1 MVGEVVQHA
10 TNGDTKKTPHTRH
23 ARAVCDCVSGG
34 CVTVFL
40 VVELVCVCARV
51 CVECKRRAGKWENGQ
66 NQAQVKTTGQPL
78 PM

>member
-1 MVGEVVQHA
+1 MRQMGTRRRPLTRGMRVQ
-10 TNGDTKKTPHTRH
+10 
-23 ARAVCDCVSGG
+23 